1 MADFLKYIQ
10 NTSDLQTVYQAVQ
23 AVQKDSVNALNS
35 NNAANLSL
43 ILDNSMD
50 QS

>member
-10 NTSDLQTVYQAVQ
+10 NTTDLQQVYQ
-23 AVQKDSVNALNS
+23 AVQKDSLNALNS
-35 NNAANLSL
+35 NVANSSLL